1 MTGNEL
7 RRGSGSTVRWLIL
20 VHRYLGIPLSALF
33 VVWFAS
39 GIVMMYTRDMPRL
52 TPELRLERLPELD
65 LDRIALAPAA
75 AAGRAHLSPT
85 PRSALLLTVLDRPAY
100 RFDGVTVF
108 ADTGE
113 RLDAVGPT
121 AATAVASRFTGRPR
135 EAVEYVGTLTEPD
148 QWTLVERSELPLHRF
163 VIDDDAGTELY
174 VSPRTAEVVMLTT
187 RRSRALAWIGAIP
200 HWFYF
205 TALRGN
211 QPRWYDDVVWTST
224 LGCLLAVIGL
234 VLAVTQ
240 FRWRGPRGGTRSP
253 AGRRARIPY
262 AGWMRWHYLTGVVFG
277 LVTLTWV
284 FSGLLS
290 MEPYAWTAARGLDV
304 RRDALSG
311 GPLVLARFPTFDAG
325 AWGRIAGGRPV
336 KEIELLRIQDDPYYA
351 MRVGARSTDP
361 RHVGAVRPQR
371 SDGIEGNFD
380 AGPLLVA
387 ADTFTVRDEPFGAES
402 LLARLTAAVPGVPV
416 VESVLLADYD
426 SY

>member
-148 QWTLVERSELPLHRF
+148 QWTPGRAERASAAQVR
-163 VIDDDAGTELY
+163 D
-174 VSPRTAEVVMLTT
+174 
-187 RRSRALAWIGAIP
+187 RRRCRYRALRLATDGRGGDADHAAQPGAGLDRRDS
-200 HWFYF
+200 
-205 TALRGN
+205 A
-211 QPRWYDDVVWTST
+211 
-224 LGCLLAVIGL
+224 L
-234 VLAVTQ
+234 VLLHGA
-240 FRWRGPRGGTRSP
+240 PREP
-253 AGRRARIPY
+253 AALVRRR
-262 AGWMRWHYLTGVVFG
+262 R
-277 LVTLTWV
+277 
-284 FSGLLS
+284 
-290 MEPYAWTAARGLDV
+290 LDV
-304 RRDALSG
+304 D
-311 GPLVLARFPTFDAG
+311 
-325 AWGRIAGGRPV
+325 
-336 KEIELLRIQDDPYYA
+336 
-351 MRVGARSTDP
+351 
-361 RHVGAVRPQR
+361 
-371 SDGIEGNFD
+371 
-380 AGPLLVA
+380 
-387 ADTFTVRDEPFGAES
+387 
-402 LLARLTAAVPGVPV
+402 PGVPARRHRPCAGRHAV
-416 VESVLLADYD
+416 PVARAARRHPVARRSPGADPVRRLDALALPDRGRVRARDADLGVQRPAVDGALRLDRRPRPGCSPRRAVRRTVGPRALPHVRCGGVGPHRRRATGEGDRAATHPGRSLLRHARRGAIN
-426 SY
+426 

>member
-20 VHRYLGIPLSALF
+20 IHRYLGIPLSVLF
-33 VVWFAS
+33 LVWFAS

-108 ADTGE
+108 GDTGE

-211 QPRWYDDVVWTST
+211 QPRAGTTSSSGRRPWGACSPSSA
-224 LGCLLAVIGL
+224 LCWPSRSSGGAGRAEAPGRPPVAG
-234 VLAVTQ
+234 
-240 FRWRGPRGGTRSP
+240 RGSRTP
-253 AGRRARIPY
+253 AGC
-262 AGWMRWHYLTGVVFG
+262 AGT
-277 LVTLTWV
+277 T
-284 FSGLLS
+284 
-290 MEPYAWTAARGLDV
+290 
-304 RRDALSG
+304 
-311 GPLVLARFPTFDAG
+311 
-325 AWGRIAGGRPV
+325 
-336 KEIELLRIQDDPYYA
+336 
-351 MRVGARSTDP
+351 
-361 RHVGAVRPQR
+361 
-371 SDGIEGNFD
+371 
-380 AGPLLVA
+380 
-387 ADTFTVRDEPFGAES
+387 
-402 LLARLTAAVPGVPV
+402 
-416 VESVLLADYD
+416 
-426 SY
+426 